1 MQLGSVYLY
10 PNRLD
15 VYTNL
20 EDWLN
25 ERYRQVYQRN
35 LKIYRGV
42 GNKIEFKVKNSDQK
56 PATITNRTF
65 VFRLISRETQE
76 LLIKKDCV
84 LVDASIGRVY
94 LELSDLELLD
104 IEPAMYQYSLTY
116 EVRNNQGDFY
126 TVTDS
131 KPVYVDSQYGVNGI
145 IEILPGISGEPQ
157 SSIEIKEFKQYVDP
171 LPENNFYISGVV
183 QAKSQLVTPDSLH
196 TFQLYF
202 TDFTGRI
209 TLQGSLDQGG
219 DPQTWAD
226 IQAIDYTNATIEY
239 INVTGK
245 YNWFRFKYEP
255 NFENLLGDFVVGLTI
270 FGYYNLTV
278 TNIGR
283 GYTVG
288 NTILIKGNKL
298 GGETPANDLT
308 ITVTGVDSN
317 GGITSTTHVG
327 RSYNGVTEYIIGP
340 TTDLTGTFDKFLYR

>member
-1 MQLGSVYLY
+1 
-10 PNRLD
+10 
-15 VYTNL
+15 
-20 EDWLN
+20 
-25 ERYRQVYQRN
+25 
-35 LKIYRGV
+35 
-42 GNKIEFKVKNSDQK
+42 
-56 PATITNRTF
+56 
-65 VFRLISRETQE
+65 
-76 LLIKKDCV
+76 
-84 LVDASIGRVY
+84 
-94 LELSDLELLD
+94 
-104 IEPAMYQYSLTY
+104 
-116 EVRNNQGDFY
+116 
-126 TVTDS
+126 
-131 KPVYVDSQYGVNGI
+131 
-145 IEILPGISGEPQ
+145 
-157 SSIEIKEFKQYVDP
+157 
-171 LPENNFYISGVV
+171 
-183 QAKSQLVTPDSLH
+183 
-196 TFQLYF
+196 LYF

-317 GGITSTTHVG
+317 GGIASTTHVG